1 MTNIPARNNSLVDG
15 WSFVHMGSGIIL
27 GWIMPPFV
35 AMALLI
41 AWEPFEILVLSPI
54 LAKFGIVFGHETL
67 RNSLSDIVFDA
78 VGVLAGALL
87 LAALVTPP
95 LLLFR

>member
-1 MTNIPARNNSLVDG
+1 
-15 WSFVHMGSGIIL
+15 
-27 GWIMPPFV
+27 MPPFV

>member
-1 MTNIPARNNSLVDG
+1 
-15 WSFVHMGSGIIL
+15 MGSGIIF
-27 GWIMPPFV
+27 GWIMPPYV

-78 VGVLAGALL
+78 VGVLVGALL